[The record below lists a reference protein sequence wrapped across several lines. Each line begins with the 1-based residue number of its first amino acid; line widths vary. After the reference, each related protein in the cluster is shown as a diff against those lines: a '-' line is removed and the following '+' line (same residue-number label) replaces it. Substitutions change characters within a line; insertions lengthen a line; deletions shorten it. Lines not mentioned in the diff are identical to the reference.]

1 VFSKI
6 LVANRGEIAVRIMQ
20 TCRELGIA
28 TVAVYSDVD
37 RAALHVRVADTAFA
51 IGGAPA
57 RESYLNGPEV
67 IKVAVQCGA
76 EAIHPGYGFLAENAD
91 FAAAVVA
98 AGLVWVGPPAPVIA
112 LLGDKVAAKGA
123 AIRAGVPVVPGY
135 AGEDISFERLR
146 DEAERIGY
154 PVMLKAAAG
163 GGGKGM
169 RVVQTS
175 ADLHAGIDAAR
186 REAASAFGDDRV
198 FMERLLI
205 RPRHVEIQILADSR
219 GGIVYLGERDCS
231 LQRRHQKVVEEAPS
245 PAMSDA
251 LRAEM
256 GEAAARIARVSGYV
270 NAGTVEFLLA
280 GESYYFLEVNTRI
293 QVEHAVTEA
302 IIGMDLVRLQLQ
314 IAADQPLEFTQGD
327 IKLHGHAI
335 EARIYAE
342 DPDRNFLPSTGPMQ
356 TFVPPQGPG
365 IRNDVGVEVGDS
377 ITMYYD
383 PMIAKLIVQAET
395 RSLALARL
403 QQALDRYVGA
413 GPTTNLRFL
422 RWIARR
428 PEFIAGE
435 VDIGFIER
443 EWHPAE
449 KYPPPPQV
457 LIAAAL
463 LDLSATPRTSDPW
476 RERSKWRM
484 SGFPRHFQFESDGEL
499 HELVLTS
506 LGSGV
511 WNVTVMGSDVQVSVI
526 DVRPGMVVLRF
537 GQSTSSFNVADRLN
551 GYSIDYEGIA
561 YDVSRPRPIDTDQ
574 TSSTQHAVDVNLS
587 APMPGTI
594 VSITVTEGQS
604 VDAGQALI
612 VMEAM
617 KMEHVVGAVTGG
629 TVKAIL
635 VHQGELVAAGT
646 VLVQMDA

>member
-1 VFSKI
+1 VFSKV

-20 TCRELGIA
+20 TCRELGIE

-37 RAALHVRVADTAFA
+37 RAALHVRVADAAFA
-51 IGGAPA
+51 IGAAPA
-57 RESYLNGPEV
+57 RQSYLNGSEV
-67 IKVAVQCGA
+67 IKVAVESGA

-98 AGLVWVGPPAPVIA
+98 SGLTWVGPPARVIA
-112 LLGDKVAAKGA
+112 LLGDKVAAKDA

-135 AGEDISFERLR
+135 AGEDISYERLR

-169 RVVQTS
+169 RIVENS
-175 ADLHAGIDAAR
+175 ADLHDSIDAAR
-186 REAASAFGDDRV
+186 REAGAAFGDDRV

-205 RPRHVEIQILADSR
+205 RPRHVEMQILADGL

-245 PAMSDA
+245 PALSDA

-256 GEAAARIARVSGYV
+256 GEAAARIARVSGYA

-302 IIGMDLVRLQLQ
+302 ITGMDLVRLQLQ
-314 IAADQPLEFTQGD
+314 IAADQPLGFTQSD
-327 IKLHGHAI
+327 IELRGHAF

-342 DPDRNFLPSTGPMQ
+342 DPDRDFLPSTGSVQ
-356 TFVPPQGPG
+356 AFAPPQGPG

-395 RSLALARL
+395 RPLALARL
-403 QQALDRYVGA
+403 RQALDRYA
-413 GPTTNLRFL
+413 CDGPTTNLPFL
-422 RWIARR
+422 KWITRR
-428 PEFIAGE
+428 PEIIAGE
-435 VDIGFIER
+435 FDIGFIER

-449 KYPPPPQV
+449 KQPPPPEV
-457 LIAAAL
+457 FIAAAL
-463 LDLSATPRTSDPW
+463 VDASTIPTMNDPW
-476 RERSKWRM
+476 RGRSEWRM
-484 SGFPRHFQFESDGEL
+484 SGIPRRFQFESNDEL
-499 HELVLTS
+499 YELALTS
-506 LGSGV
+506 LGNGL
-511 WNVTVMGSDVQVSVI
+511 WHVTAMGSDAQVSLV
-526 DVRPGMVVLRF
+526 DVRPNSIVLKF
-537 GQSTSSFNVADRLN
+537 GQSTSSFNVSVRLN
-551 GYSIDYEGIA
+551 GYSIGYEGTV
-561 YDVSRPRPIDTDQ
+561 YGVTRPWPVESDQ
-574 TSSTQHAVDVNLS
+574 MSATRYAFDSNLS

-594 VSITVTEGQS
+594 VSINVTEGQS
-604 VDAGQALI
+604 VDEGEALV

-617 KMEHVVGAVTGG
+617 KMEHVVEAVTGG

-635 VHQGELVAAGT
+635 VHAGELVAAGT
-646 VLVQMDA
+646 VLVQMQA